1 MSHRPVPDSESSTP
15 FAIVC
20 SNVKNCERWRQR
32 RNVTADP
39 SPSSKSTGQ
48 NSSSFFVLGCD
59 FKKAFFRRRWNVE
72 TSAHN
77 VQIKKPL
84 NSGITLENYD
94 KIMTDKMECARSQN
108 IPWKRSKTE
117 KGLKKC
123 RKFFFFVVVER
134 RENFFSQFRN
144 FSCRNFDV
152 EKSLSFP
159 DGICSLCVMAVQ
171 RFEFWFSYHLVARQR
186 KKRR

>member
-48 NSSSFFVLGCD
+48 NSSSFFCWGVIS
-59 FKKAFFRRRWNVE
+59 KKRFFWRWNVE

-123 RKFFFFVVVER
+123 RKFFFVQR

-144 FSCRNFDV
+144 FFFCRNFDV

-186 KKRR
+186 KKARR